1 MRALLPVGLAALLA
15 APTIAS
21 AQTFYGITGGLN
33 LAKPVYKYESSV
45 VPLVEKY
52 GRGIILPQRWSP
64 EQVVLA
70 TTATTFILMDWMT
83 TADAIRR
90 CQDGRTIC
98 TPSVEQ
104 NPLLGKTPSLSTLRA
119 WSLVG
124 IGGTLA
130 GGMLLRR
137 RWMRTVWFAGISTI
151 EFMMVQHNVRAGM
164 RFSLHF

>member
-1 MRALLPVGLAALLA
+1 MRALVPVGLAALLA
-15 APTIAS
+15 VHVPVAS
-21 AQTFYGITGGLN
+21 AQTPDTTGGIRGTFHKN
-33 LAKPVYKYESSV
+33 ESGLG
-45 VPLVEKY
+45 PLVDKLSH
-52 GRGIILPQRWSP
+52 RLIQQQRWTP
-64 EQVVLA
+64 EHVALA

-90 CQDGRTIC
+90 CQNSGTVC

-104 NPLLGKTPSLSTLRA
+104 NPLLGRKPSLTTLRA

-137 RWMRTVWFAGISTI
+137 RWMRTAWFAGVSMI

-164 RFSLHF
+164 HFNLHF

>member
-1 MRALLPVGLAALLA
+1 MRALVPLGLAALLA
-15 APTIAS
+15 VQVSVAS
-21 AQTFYGITGGLN
+21 AQTPDTTTGIIGTFHKNESGLG
-33 LAKPVYKYESSV
+33 
-45 VPLVEKY
+45 PLVDKLSHKLIS
-52 GRGIILPQRWSP
+52 RQRWAP

>member
-1 MRALLPVGLAALLA
+1 VRALVPLGLSGLLA
-15 APTIAS
+15 IQVSVAS
-21 AQTFYGITGGLN
+21 AQTPDTT
-33 LAKPVYKYESSV
+33 V
-45 VPLVEKY
+45 
-52 GRGIILPQRWSP
+52 GIIGTFHKNESGLGPLLDKLSRKLIPRQRWTP
-64 EQVVLA
+64 DQVVLA

-104 NPLLGKTPSLSTLRA
+104 NPLLGRTPSLATLRA

-130 GGMLLRR
+130 GGALLRR
-137 RWMRTVWFAGISTI
+137 RWMRTAWFAGISMV
-151 EFMMVQHNVRAGM
+151 EFMMVQHNVRAGL
-164 RFSLHF
+164 RLSLHF